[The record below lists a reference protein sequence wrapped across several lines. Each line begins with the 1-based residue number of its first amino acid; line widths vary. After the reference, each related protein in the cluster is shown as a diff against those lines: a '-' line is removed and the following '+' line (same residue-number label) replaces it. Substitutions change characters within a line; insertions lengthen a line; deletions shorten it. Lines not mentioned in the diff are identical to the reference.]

1 MTVATNVERRRGTE
15 AKPIEDAD
23 IMDPGVYPD
32 HQHPEPAARQ
42 GSKASQTSSNQNL
55 DAASFVNSPDPH
67 RDGQE
72 DEDNTEYN
80 V

>member
-1 MTVATNVERRRGTE
+1 MTLATNVERMRGIE
-15 AKPIEDAD
+15 AKPIEDGD
-23 IMDPGVYPD
+23 VID
-32 HQHPEPAARQ
+32 
-42 GSKASQTSSNQNL
+42 SQISSNI
-55 DAASFVNSPDPH
+55 DALSFVNSPDPH